1 MNDKMIRFLTSI
13 KLENLDR
20 FDMDFDLVTRN
31 QFKRE
36 QVDMLIV
43 KNTPW
48 DADLLEEFQ
57 DALETIQYP
66 YSMKFSYVK
75 KPTSFDG
82 EKLFENWHYRHN
94 HYKSDLKVKAN
105 GSDIA
110 FYFDDEEQKEK
121 NKSVVKDFKEFLD
134 FIGYKLKIVEILSE
148 KTPEIPNISKN
159 DEPVKVEIT
168 KEEESAINAYKTTI
182 SEMRH
187 DKELHAKGQS
197 WRDRIPYK
205 KIDDFSTIDE
215 NCSNV
220 DIEGQLYGIDKPKII
235 KSGLTLLTC
244 GIGKGDTGISL
255 KIMENEHDSAELIES
270 LKNEM
275 WVRVLGYVQRDT
287 FKNTIVI
294 DVRAIT
300 PIEGPELRKD
310 EEPEKRVELHLHTK
324 MSSMDGVTS
333 IDNYIKLAK
342 NMGHKALALTDHG
355 VVQAFPTAQNVVND
369 IYKKDCDK
377 AKANNL
383 PMPEKLKILYG
394 CEFYA
399 VNDELPFALNPVDV
413 PLNKAT
419 YVVFDL
425 ETTGLSTR
433 YDSITEFGG
442 IRFENGQIVKSLDL
456 LINPGRPIPQKIVEK
471 THITNEMVADKP
483 HIEDV
488 IDQILEFMDGAII
501 VSHNITFDYGFLKEV
516 MKKLGRGEF
525 IKPAIDTLSLSRY
538 MFPDANAHRLGNLSR
553 HLGMDIY
560 NDEEAHRADYDA
572 RILNDVWLA
581 MLAKLTKNNEN
592 LKHSDL
598 AKIKSTNAML
608 KHMRASHVTALAK
621 NEAGVKDMFEL
632 VSLSHINYLAD
643 VPKTPKREIARLRE
657 NLLLGSACCNGDIFE
672 IEMTRSKEELIE
684 AMKFFDFIEVQ
695 PPENYMH
702 LVNRGVID
710 SIDKVKVFITDIVET
725 AQSIGKI
732 VVATGDVHYANPE
745 DKISRDIYISAK
757 AVGGKY
763 HPLRMRDP
771 NIENPNQ
778 HFRTTR
784 EMLDAFEFLGKDKAY
799 EIVIK
804 NTNLIADMC
813 EAIDPIHDLLCKP
826 EIENSDKILVDSCF
840 SKARELFGDDLP
852 QDIVDRLNKELD
864 GINGNGYSVTYYIAH
879 EIIETAARDGYMV
892 GSRGSVGSSLAAH
905 LYGIT
910 EVNPLAPHYRCPKC
924 RHFEYSHDPSIYS
937 GSDLPE
943 KKCPVCGEP
952 MVHDGQDIPFETFLG
967 FHAEKVP
974 DIDLNFPSDYQADA
988 HNLTKKIF
996 GAENVFRAGTIGT
1009 VADKTAFGYVKNYFE
1024 YKLNTL
1030 DTSMIPTERIAYMAS
1045 HCTEVKRTTGQHPGG
1060 IVVLPKGRSI
1070 YEFTPVQ
1077 YPADDN
1083 TADWLTTHFDYHPAL
1098 EPQLLKLD
1106 LLGHVDPLALR
1117 LMSLL
1122 TGVDVK
1128 KIPLNDK
1135 KVISLF
1141 TSTDALN
1148 LDENYLKSKTG
1159 SSGLPE
1165 YGTDTCS
1172 DILVKAKPKSFADVV
1187 AIAGLAHGT
1196 NVWQHNQEDLIK
1208 NGTMTLHDCIA
1219 ARDDI
1224 MKYLIAHGVPPEV
1237 AFDTMEKVRKGKKI
1251 PLKHIP
1257 VLKEHNIPDYYIDA
1271 CNKIKYLYPKAH
1283 AVAYA
1288 TMAVR
1293 VGYFKVYYPLEFY
1306 AVWFSARCDA
1316 YDIYAML
1323 GGKERII
1330 SRYEEIERAMKDRS
1344 IKISNKDKAIHA
1356 MLEVAIE
1363 MAERGFKFKNIDL
1376 YKSHA
1381 TDFILDKENGALIPP
1396 FIVIDGL
1403 GEAAA
1408 QSVVEARK
1416 DGEFTS
1422 KEDLLRRTK
1431 LNGTNVEDL
1440 DALGVLKGLGDTDQM
1455 SLFEFG
1461 LDA

>member
-1 MNDKMIRFLTSI
+1 MNDKMTRFLTSI

-20 FDMDFDLVTRN
+20 FDMDFDYVARN
-31 QFKRE
+31 ENNKE
-36 QVDMLIV
+36 QVDMMIV
-43 KNTPW
+43 KKTPW
-48 DADLLEEFQ
+48 NDDLLDEFL
-57 DALETIQYP
+57 DALENISYP
-66 YSMKFSYVK
+66 YEMNFSYIE
-75 KPTSFDG
+75 KPTGSDAVD
-82 EKLFENWHYRHN
+82 LFENWHYRHN
-94 HYKSDLKVKAN
+94 HYNSNLKISGF
-105 GSDIA
+105 GSNVN
-110 FYFDDEEQKEK
+110 FYFQNEEEK
-121 NKSVVKDFKEFLD
+121 TKNQNTVKDFKEFLS
-134 FIGYKLKIVEILSE
+134 FLGYNLKITENLIENTHKKPDILLESDQPKLEITDEE
-148 KTPEIPNISKN
+148 KTAIDAFK
-159 DEPVKVEIT
+159 
-168 KEEESAINAYKTTI
+168 SANAT
-182 SEMRH
+182 MRH
-187 DKELHAKGQS
+187 DLEKRTRSQS
-197 WRDRIPYK
+197 WRDKIPYT
-205 KIDDFSTIDE
+205 KINDLSEIND
-215 NCSNV
+215 NCSNIDV
-220 DIEGQLYGIDKPKII
+220 EGQLYGIDKPKII
-235 KSGLTLLTC
+235 GKGLTLLNC
-244 GIGKGDTGISL
+244 GIGKGDAGIQI
-255 KIMENEHDSAELIES
+255 KILENEYDSAELIES

-275 WVRVLGYVQRDT
+275 WVRILGYVSRDK
-287 FKNTIVI
+287 FKNNLFI

-300 PIEGPELRKD
+300 VIKGPELRKD

-333 IDNYIKLAK
+333 IDDYIKLAR
-342 NMGHKALALTDHG
+342 NMGHKAIALTDHG
-355 VVQAFPTAQNVVND
+355 VVQAFPTAQQVVND
-369 IYKKDCDK
+369 LHKADCKK
-377 AKANNL
+377 AKADKL
-383 PMPEKLKILYG
+383 PEPEKLKVLYG
-394 CEFYA
+394 CEFYS

-413 PLNKAT
+413 VLNKAT
-419 YVVFDL
+419 FVVFDL

-433 YDSITEFGG
+433 YDAITEFGG
-442 IRFENGQIVKSLDL
+442 IRFENGQIVKTLDL
-456 LINPGRPIPQKIVEK
+456 LINPGRPIPKKIIEK
-471 THITNEMVADKP
+471 THITDEMVADKP

-488 IDQILEFMDGAII
+488 LDQILEFMDGAII

-516 MKKLGRGEF
+516 MKRLGRGDF

-538 MFPDANAHRLGNLSR
+538 LFPDANAHRLGNLSR
-553 HLGMDIY
+553 HLGMDTY
-560 NDEEAHRADYDA
+560 NDDDAHRADYDA

-581 MLAKLTKNNEN
+581 MLAKLTKGNEN

-598 AKIKSTNAML
+598 AKIKTTNAML
-608 KHMRASHVTALAK
+608 KHMRASHITALAK
-621 NEAGVKDMFEL
+621 NEAGIKDMFEL

-643 VPKTPKREIARLRE
+643 VPKTPKREIARLRQ
-657 NLLLGSACCNGDIFE
+657 NLLLGSSCCNGEIFE
-672 IEMTRSKEELIE
+672 IEMTRSKEDLIE
-684 AMKFFDFIEVQ
+684 AMNFFDYIEVQ
-695 PPENYMH
+695 PPENYVH
-702 LVNRGVID
+702 LVNRGTIESLD
-710 SIDKVKVFITDIVET
+710 RVKALITDIVET

-757 AVGGKY
+757 AVGGKP
-763 HPLRMRDP
+763 HPLKMRDP
-771 NIENPNQ
+771 SIENPNQ
-778 HFRTTR
+778 HYRTTR
-784 EMLDAFEFLGKDKAY
+784 EMLDAFAFLGEEKAY
-799 EIVIK
+799 EIVVK

-813 EAIDPIHDLLCKP
+813 DAMDPIHNILCKP
-826 EIENSDKILVDSCF
+826 EIENSDKILTDSCF
-840 SKARELFGDDLP
+840 SKAKELFGDDLP
-852 QDIVDRLNKELD
+852 QDIVDRLNKELA

-879 EIIETAARDGYMV
+879 KIIETAAKDGYMV

-943 KKCPVCGEP
+943 KKCPVCGEQ

-967 FHAEKVP
+967 FKAEKVP
-974 DIDLNFPSDYQADA
+974 DIDLNFPSDYQASA
-988 HNLTKKIF
+988 HNLTKEIF

-1024 YKLNTL
+1024 FKMQTL

-1141 TSTDALN
+1141 TSTNALN

-1172 DILVKAKPKSFADVV
+1172 DILIKAKPKSFADVV

-1224 MKYLIAHGVPPEV
+1224 MKYLIAHDVPSEI
-1237 AFDTMEKVRKGKKI
+1237 AFDTMEKVRKGRKI
-1251 PLKHIP
+1251 PLEHIP

-1344 IKISNKDKAIHA
+1344 IKVSNKDKAIHA

-1363 MAERGFKFKNIDL
+1363 MAERGFKFENIDL

-1431 LNGTNVEDL
+1431 LNGTNVDDL